1 MPREIDRKLSL
12 TAAAIGAFSRK
23 DLASAFH
30 AVNPATGFDIGR
42 AHKWL
47 QGRAVPRSGDIYAD
61 WVAVLGLDRTADWL
75 AECSA
80 DELLQLLCRRPD
92 LDGDT
97 LVRRAQAFVRSAP
110 AIVASEE
117 PAPAARPAASGL
129 PDLGGVYACYSHA
142 WSRYF

>member
-12 TAAAIGAFSRK
+12 TAAAIGAYSRK
-23 DLASAFH
+23 DLAGAFH
-30 AVNPATGFDIGR
+30 AVNPATRFDIGR

-80 DELLQLLCRRPD
+80 DELLQELSRRPD
-92 LDGDT
+92 LDAGT
-97 LVRRAQAFVRSAP
+97 LQRRAQGFLRSAP
-110 AIVASEE
+110 AGAGSADDVQ
-117 PAPAARPAASGL
+117 G
-129 PDLGGVYACYSHA
+129 
-142 WSRYF
+142 